1 MMERAHNFFSAGPR
15 EQRNL
20 LMKTGTGSSEKGPEK
35 TVYLMTQP

>member
-15 EQRNL
+15 KQRNL